1 MRWIPERLEFMIDVV
16 LLPANIDPFVLP
28 RAQVAVLDVLRAS
41 SSVVTALANGAKQV
55 RLFDTPEQV
64 LKARQGFVGPVKTA
78 GERSCVKIP
87 GFDLGNSPAE
97 FETHQIGGSTV
108 LMSTTNGTRAA
119 AAAMAAEQMFIC
131 GLLNAGATAQA
142 LLPRIDELDTLLV
155 LAGTDGKPA
164 LEDLLGAGAVL
175 WHILGGTLRP
185 NLPFTDTAWMA
196 YHAFSAVRSRL
207 KPALRLGAG
216 GVHLIE
222 NGFEDDIDLCAELDA
237 KPIVA
242 LVEKG
247 TLNVTSAS

>member
-1 MRWIPERLEFMIDVV
+1 MIDVV
-16 LLPANIDPFVLP
+16 MLPSDIDPFVLP
-28 RAQVAVLDVLRAS
+28 HAQVVVLDVLRAS
-41 SSVVTALANGAKQV
+41 SSVVTALANGAAQV
-55 RLFDTPEQV
+55 RLFDSPEQV
-64 LKARQGFVGPVKTA
+64 LAARSAVAGPAKIA
-78 GERSCVKIP
+78 GERNCLKIP

-97 FETHQIGGSTV
+97 FETHHIGGTTV

-119 AAAMAAEQMFIC
+119 AAALAAEQMFIC

-142 LLPRIDELDTLLV
+142 LLPQVDQLDTLLV
-155 LAGTDGKPA
+155 LAGTDGKHS

-196 YHAFSAVRSRL
+196 YHAFSAVRTRL

-216 GVHLIE
+216 GIHLIE

-242 LVEKG
+242 RAKKG
-247 TLNVTSAS
+247 TLNVTCEY

>member
-207 KPALRLGAG
+207 KTALRLGAG

-247 TLNVTSAS
+247 PLNVTSAS